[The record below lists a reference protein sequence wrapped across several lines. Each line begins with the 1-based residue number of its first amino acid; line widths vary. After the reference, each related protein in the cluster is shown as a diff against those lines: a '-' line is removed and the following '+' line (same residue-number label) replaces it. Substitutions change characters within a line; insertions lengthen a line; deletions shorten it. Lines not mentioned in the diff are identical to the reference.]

1 MEGNT
6 LTIVGNLTADPETRV
21 TPSGVP
27 VTNFRIAQSQ
37 RRFDK
42 QAQEWVD
49 LDPLFISGAIWRDY
63 GVHFA
68 NSAKKGDQIIVVG
81 RLTPNVWEKDGETR
95 HDIQLEVDHVGF
107 TPRFADITV
116 TKRAAGSA
124 RPQAAA
130 PAPQQGATA
139 QQFAAPAPQ
148 QAAPAQPV
156 AQAPVTTTDG
166 F

>member
-42 QAQEWVD
+42 QTQEWQD
-49 LDPLFISGAIWRDY
+49 MDPLFISGAIWRDY

-68 NSAKKGDQIIVVG
+68 NSAKKGDQVIVVG

-95 HDIQLEVDHVGF
+95 NDIQLEVDHVGF

-116 TKRAAGSA
+116 TKRAATGSRA
-124 RPQAAA
+124 PQPQAAA
-130 PAPQQGATA
+130 PA
-139 QQFAAPAPQ
+139 QQFAAPAQAP
-148 QAAPAQPV
+148 AAPQPV